1 MIVALG
7 ADNSPFSDL
16 NILTLRTAAV
26 WDLTELRP
34 GLLLSDTPYSR
45 SPMRRR
51 LPLSRLET
59 MNAANAHD
67 YAVRTDYSTT
77 PDRRY
82 FVVRGRLW
90 RLSNPAL
97 DAATHEQ
104 LVSEL
109 MAALRAVREADA
121 PRERIA
127 ARGRVDAAKRGLGE
141 RGEVWWQDGAPD
153 FNHQL
158 AVDTPYADWFLGPD

>member
-1 MIVALG
+1 MR
-7 ADNSPFSDL
+7 DS
-16 NILTLRTAAV
+16 
-26 WDLTELRP
+26 TELRQS
-34 GLLLSDTPYSR
+34 LLFSDTPYSR

-51 LPLSRLET
+51 LLLSRLKA
-59 MNAANAHD
+59 MNAVNALGS
-67 YAVRTDYSTT
+67 AVRADYSTT

-104 LVSEL
+104 LVREL
-109 MAALRAVREADA
+109 LAARRVVCDA
-121 PRERIA
+121 NVSQDRMQ

-141 RGEVWWQDGAPD
+141 RGDVWWEDGAPD
-153 FNHQL
+153 YNHQL
-158 AVDTPYADWFLGPD
+158 AVDTPYADWFLGPE

>member
-7 ADNSPFSDL
+7 RYNSPFSDL
-16 NILTLRTAAV
+16 NILMLRTCAAP
-26 WDLTELRP
+26 DLTKSRA
-34 GLLLSDTPYSR
+34 GLLFSDTPYSR

-51 LPLSRLET
+51 LPLSRLEG
-59 MNAANAHD
+59 MNAANVLES
-67 YAVRTDYSTT
+67 AVRADYSTT

-97 DAATHEQ
+97 DAATHER
-104 LVSEL
+104 LVGEL
-109 MAALRAVREADA
+109 MAALCAVREADA
-121 PRERIA
+121 PRERIQ
-127 ARGRVDAAKRGLGE
+127 ARSRVDAAKRGLGE

-153 FNHQL
+153 YNHQL